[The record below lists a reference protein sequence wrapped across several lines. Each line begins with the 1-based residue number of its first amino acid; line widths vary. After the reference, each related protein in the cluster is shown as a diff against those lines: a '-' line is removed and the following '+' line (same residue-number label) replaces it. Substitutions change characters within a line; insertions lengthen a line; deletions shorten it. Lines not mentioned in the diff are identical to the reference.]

1 MDWIESNGTSLRYD
15 LGGAGSK
22 TLVLVHEVGGCI
34 ESWDETLPGLQREFR
49 VLRYDQRGFGFSE
62 KVLGALTVEMICADL
77 AGLLDGLR
85 ITTPVLLIGSA
96 GGADITLAFAARHP
110 KRVGRLVLC
119 CPATGPA
126 AGWSGRLEERA
137 KTVETQGMRAVVE
150 ESHARSYPA
159 VLRGAAGG
167 GDAARYERYR
177 RRWLANDPQSFA
189 ALGRMMAKN
198 DLSGDLKRI
207 ACPTLVCGATHDALR
222 TPAMVEGLAK
232 QIPGATYTLVDSGH
246 FMPLQTPDRFVA
258 AVLPFLKAS

>member
-1 MDWIESNGTSLRYD
+1 MDWIEANGASLRYD
-15 LGGAGSK
+15 LSGSGSK

-34 ESWDETLPGLQREFR
+34 ESWDETMPGLQREFR

-62 KVLGALTVEMICADL
+62 KVGALTVDLICADL
-77 AGLLDGLR
+77 AGLLDGLK
-85 ITTPVLLIGSA
+85 IAAPVLLIGSA
-96 GGADITLAFAARHP
+96 GGADMTLAFAARHP
-110 KRVGRLVLC
+110 KRVARLVLC

-137 KTVETQGMRAVVE
+137 KTVEGQGMRAVVE

-159 VLRGAAGG
+159 VLRGDPVQGG
-167 GDAARYERYR
+167 AARYERYR

-207 ACPTLVCGATHDALR
+207 ACPTLVCGATHDTSR
-222 TPAMVEGLAK
+222 PPATIEALAK
-232 QIPGATYTLVDSGH
+232 QIPGATYKLVDSGH
-246 FMPLQTPDRFVA
+246 FMPLQTPDRFVE
-258 AVLPFLKAS
+258 AVLPFLKGA